1 MSSVDKKYAELLIDI
16 KKNGVKKNTRA
27 GETISTFGH
36 MLTFNMNEGFPL
48 ITTKK
53 MFTKG
58 IIQELIWFINGGTNI
73 RPLVENNVHIWDGDA
88 YRYYTEKVKKNNS
101 ISSVKKYD
109 IISKESFI
117 NCTLNNEKIKLC
129 KKKNRNGNPIYEY
142 YQFGD
147 VGKIYGYQ
155 WNSFNGSYIN
165 QLDNIIDTLKTNPN
179 DRRMLCIAF
188 NPAQLDEMALPPCH
202 VMFQV
207 YTRPLTEEEKNR
219 NGSKEYAISLL
230 WTQRSVDTFLGL
242 PFNIASYAI
251 LLSMIAQCVDMVP
264 DKLICSLG
272 DTHLYT
278 NHMDAVN
285 KQLSRD
291 TDMFKSP
298 ILKLNPLK
306 KNLLSF
312 TSDDIVINDY
322 ESFDKI
328 KADISVG

>member
-1 MSSVDKKYAELLIDI
+1 M
-16 KKNGVKKNTRA
+16 
-27 GETISTFGH
+27 
-36 MLTFNMNEGFPL
+36 
-48 ITTKK
+48 
-53 MFTKG
+53 
-58 IIQELIWFINGGTNI
+58 
-73 RPLVENNVHIWDGDA
+73 
-88 YRYYTEKVKKNNS
+88 
-101 ISSVKKYD
+101 
-109 IISKESFI
+109 
-117 NCTLNNEKIKLC
+117 
-129 KKKNRNGNPIYEY
+129 
-142 YQFGD
+142 
-147 VGKIYGYQ
+147 
-155 WNSFNGSYIN
+155 
-165 QLDNIIDTLKTNPN
+165 
-179 DRRMLCIAF
+179 
-188 NPAQLDEMALPPCH
+188 
-202 VMFQV
+202 
-207 YTRPLTEEEKNR
+207 
-219 NGSKEYAISLL
+219 
-230 WTQRSVDTFLGL
+230 DTFLGL
-242 PFNIASYAI
+242 SFNIASYAI